1 MEENKPGLRR
11 KMSLNFEAEQSKH
24 LLENSDYQDSEV
36 GNEIKDSLNAEF
48 LYN

>member
-11 KMSLNFEAEQSKH
+11 KISLNFEAEQSNH
-24 LLENSDYQDSEV
+24 FPEISDYQDSKV
-36 GNEIKDSLNAEF
+36 GNGINDFLNAEF